1 MRNDSY
7 EEQSAGHA
15 GFRLD
20 NCRFLE
26 KNNQFSLQGLTMAS
40 YMLTMRC
47 VCAVIVKILKI

>member
-26 KNNQFSLQGLTMAS
+26 NNNQFSLQGLTMAS

-47 VCAVIVKILKI
+47 VCAVIVKI